1 MSNQRDLHQCAALC
15 WRDTGSDVEILLI
28 TSRDTGRWVIP
39 RGWPMDGKTFSEAA
53 AQEAWEEAGVR
64 GVVHPIPLGRYSY
77 WKPQLHKHLD
87 VSVFALNVKE
97 VLCSFPERG
106 QRERIWLPPSGA
118 AAKIAEPA
126 LAAMIADF
134 L

>member
-1 MSNQRDLHQCAALC
+1 MSNQRNLHQCAALC
-15 WRDTGSDVEILLI
+15 WREIGSEVEILLI

-39 RGWPMDGKTFSEAA
+39 KGWPMDGKTFAEAA

-97 VLCSFPERG
+97 VAGSFPERG
-106 QRERIWLPPSGA
+106 QRKRIWRPPSNA
-118 AAKIAEPA
+118 AAKIAENA
-126 LAAMIADF
+126 LAAMIANF
-134 L
+134 V